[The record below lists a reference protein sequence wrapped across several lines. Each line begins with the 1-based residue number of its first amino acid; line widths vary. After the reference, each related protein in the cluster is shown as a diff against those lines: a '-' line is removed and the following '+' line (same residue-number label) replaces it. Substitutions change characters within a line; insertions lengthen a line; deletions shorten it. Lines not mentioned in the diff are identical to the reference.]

1 MKLIDEKGKLFGLV
15 NIVDLLVLGAV
26 LLVLGGV
33 AYKFKGQSGG
43 EGADKTVKVTVLAP
57 ALRPEMLTNIK
68 VGDKM
73 VSGSS
78 FTSVVV
84 KDVKIRPSYMITT
97 DSAGRRV
104 EATDPYLKDLIV
116 TVEGKTVIS
125 GATINLGG
133 QEIRR
138 NKDFYIK
145 SLDYEFKGM
154 ILDVVIE

>member
-1 MKLIDEKGKLFGLV
+1 MKLIDTKGKLFGLV
-15 NIVDLLVLGAV
+15 NIVDLLVLVAV
-26 LLVLGGV
+26 LLVLGGA
-33 AYKFKGQSGG
+33 AYKFKGHSGG
-43 EGADKTVKVTVLAP
+43 EGAAKTVRVTVLAP
-57 ALRPEMLTNIK
+57 GIRPEMLTNVK

-78 FTSVVV
+78 FTNVVI
-84 KDVKIRPSYMITT
+84 KDVKTRPAYMITT

-104 EATDPYLKDLIV
+104 EAIDPYLKDLIV

-138 NKDFYIK
+138 SKDYFIK
-145 SLDYEFKGM
+145 SLDYDFKGM
-154 ILDVVIE
+154 IMDVVIE